1 MRRHLCIAL
10 SLIAG
15 ACTSPRAT
23 VASAPAANVAAKC
36 SQERTAAIAYVV
48 DGKAATCESA
58 MALSADRIASVEVLK
73 GAAAVSRYGVSAESG
88 VIIIQTKRDR

>member
-1 MRRHLCIAL
+1 MRRNLCIAL
-10 SLIAG
+10 SLFAG

-23 VASAPAANVAAKC
+23 VASAPTESVAAKC
-36 SQERTAAIAYVV
+36 SHERAAAIAYIV

-58 MALSADRIASVEVLK
+58 MALSADRIASVEILK
-73 GAAAVSRYGVSAESG
+73 GAAAAQYGVSAEGG

>member
-1 MRRHLCIAL
+1 MRRNLGIAL

-15 ACTSPRAT
+15 ACMPARTT
-23 VASAPAANVAAKC
+23 VATAPAASVTDKC
-36 SQERTAAIAYVV
+36 SQEGAATIAYVV
-48 DGKAATCESA
+48 DGKSATCESA

-73 GAAAVSRYGVSAESG
+73 GAAAARYGVSAEGG